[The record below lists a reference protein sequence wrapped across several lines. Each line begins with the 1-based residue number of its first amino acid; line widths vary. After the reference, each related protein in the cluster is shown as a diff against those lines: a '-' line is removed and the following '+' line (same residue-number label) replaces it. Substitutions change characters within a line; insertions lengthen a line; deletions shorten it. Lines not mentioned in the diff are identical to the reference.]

1 MQLALQPFF
10 QVIRKASLLKV
21 QNECCYFYR
30 YQIVLRCLKAC
41 ERTLKRRQPLRY
53 WPSWDGVSA
62 CLKVWAVVETE
73 GGAALRA
80 LWTPRDSEL
89 HHPAQARLGATYL
102 SPFSVVGSQRSWR
115 WLLAPHSHPAIS
127 PGWASVM
134 LVPAREGLWQ
144 ACDQVGEFLGQVVL
158 AMAHGTTHMGH
169 GCTLGHFST
178 PWMLWL
184 PPPHF
189 ALDQCWEYL
198 KTS

>member
-1 MQLALQPFF
+1 MWEDTEKETASQILAQLRWCQ
-10 QVIRKASLLKV
+10 
-21 QNECCYFYR
+21 
-30 YQIVLRCLKAC
+30 CL
-41 ERTLKRRQPLRY
+41 
-53 WPSWDGVSA
+53 S
-62 CLKVWAVVETE
+62 E
-73 GGAALRA
+73 GLGSCRN
-80 LWTPRDSEL
+80 WRWSSTPCVMDTRDSEL

-184 PPPHF
+184 APPHF

>member
-1 MQLALQPFF
+1 MNVAISTDTRLFSDALKRVRGPWREDSLSDTGPVEMVSVLVWRFGQ
-10 QVIRKASLLKV
+10 LLK
-21 QNECCYFYR
+21 
-30 YQIVLRCLKAC
+30 
-41 ERTLKRRQPLRY
+41 
-53 WPSWDGVSA
+53 
-62 CLKVWAVVETE
+62 LKVEQH
-73 GGAALRA
+73 RA
-80 LWTPRDSEL
+80 LWTQRDSEV

-144 ACDQVGEFLGQVVL
+144 ACDRVGEFLGQVVL

-169 GCTLGHFST
+169 RCTLGHFST

-184 PPPHF
+184 PPSHF